1 MLMLQATTFMES
13 RDCSKV
19 IVPGMSSFLEFL
31 EVIYNALLVALNRGS
46 LIIILDC
53 KTLRGLDKLWYDYL
67 CGHLNKVAERYLVT
81 NEIKR
86 KLNVRTIKLQTSIDE
101 ESYLKCKKVLMECS
115 GEYKCL
121 CFVRQYYVSSR

>member
-1 MLMLQATTFMES
+1 MET
-13 RDCSKV
+13 RNYSKV
-19 IVPGMSSFLEFL
+19 KVPGMSTFLEFL
-31 EVIYNALLVALNRGS
+31 EMFYEALLVALNRGS

-121 CFVRQYYVSSR
+121 FVR